1 VGGQHFQKRQL
12 FTHSGR
18 LMWTHRVLDVKPGVN
33 VYHWNGRG
41 FANAPVAN
49 GLYMYTVTVKSKG
62 KSQTQ
67 FSQVFILK

>member
-1 VGGQHFQKRQL
+1 
-12 FTHSGR
+12 
-18 LMWTHRVLDVKPGVN
+18 MWTHRVLDVKPGVN